1 MNNTIKT
8 NKLLFLCSLCLLFFA
23 SCNDDLE
30 DKKTNLWDT
39 SDVWTIST
47 MARGVL
53 NKAYEGMPTT
63 PDSYGSNYLDAATD
77 NAMTTIYDNL
87 CYRLASGEMTQRN
100 NLLGVWGTAYE
111 KFQYIHQFL
120 LNGLGDNV
128 YYVRGNDEQ
137 DLAYK
142 KRLEGEAYFLRAYWG
157 YRLLQ
162 VYGGKT
168 DDGQA
173 LGYPIVTSFL
183 TMEEMEHANLPRDT
197 YEACATQIMNDC
209 DRATELLPLEYKGSD
224 NIIGITQLGRASAL
238 AAKALKTQVAL
249 LAASPAFQPDSIV
262 KINGMGNY
270 TILDETVYKQKW
282 VRAAEV
288 ADQCIKTTGF
298 GGVYGLKATD
308 LADAP
313 NKTPSE
319 FILRSYFN
327 NNTIERRYFAPF
339 YLGTARTV
347 PSQNLV
353 DAFPA
358 ANGFPISDSRSNYD
372 SQSPYINR
380 DKRLDLNVYH
390 QGSTYG
396 KNGLLVNTSDDG
408 EFGRLFSE
416 HNSQT
421 GYYLAKGISKSQNML
436 DIDATK
442 NAIHYYPLLRKT
454 QVYLA
459 YAEAANEAW
468 GPMSKSPEM
477 SNTAYDIIKSLRK
490 VSGGITSTTY
500 LDEMAADVASFR
512 KLIHNERRIELAF
525 ESSRYWDLRRWLD
538 PLDESVRGVEV
549 SLDDQL
555 NTVYSYMEVAPRNYH
570 AIRDYYVPLPYSEI
584 LKMPNLINNLGWN

>member
-1 MNNTIKT
+1 MNNIIKT
-8 NKLLFLCSLCLLFFA
+8 NKLLFLCSLCLMFFA
-23 SCNDDLE
+23 SCNDELE

-39 SDVWTIST
+39 SDVWSISK
-47 MARGVL
+47 MSKGVL
-53 NKAYEGMPTT
+53 TKAYEGMPST
-63 PDSYGSNYLDAATD
+63 PDSYDSNYLDAATD
-77 NAMTTIYDNL
+77 NAFTTVYDNL
-87 CYRLASGEMTQRN
+87 CYKLSAGEMTKRN
-100 NLLGVWGTAYE
+100 NLLGVWGTAYDQ
-111 KFQYIHQFL
+111 FQYIHQFL
-120 LNGLGDNV
+120 LNGLGDNI
-128 YYVRGNDEQ
+128 YYIRGNDEQ
-137 DLAYK
+137 NTAYK

-168 DDGQA
+168 DDGQT

-183 TMEEMEHANLPRDT
+183 TMEQMEQMNLSRDT
-197 YEACATQIMNDC
+197 YEACTTQIMDDC
-209 DRATELLPLEYKGSD
+209 DRASDLLPLEYVGSD
-224 NIIGITQLGRASAL
+224 NIVGVTQLGRASAL
-238 AAKALKTQVAL
+238 AAMALKSQVAL

-262 KINGMGNY
+262 EINGMGDF
-270 TILDETVYKQKW
+270 TILDETAYKQKW

-288 ADQCIKTTGF
+288 ADECIKSPGF
-298 GGVYGLKATD
+298 GSVYGLKATD

-327 NNTIERRYFAPF
+327 NNAIERRYFAPF

-358 ANGFPISDSRSNYD
+358 TNGFPISDVRSNYD
-372 SQSPYINR
+372 PQAPYVNR

-396 KNGLLVNTSDDG
+396 DNGLLVNISDKG
-408 EFGRLFSE
+408 EFGVLFSE
-416 HNSQT
+416 NNSQT
-421 GYYLAKGISKSQNML
+421 GYYLAKGISKSQDML
-436 DIDATK
+436 DVDATK
-442 NAIHYYPLLRKT
+442 NAIHYYPLFRKT

-468 GPMSKSPEM
+468 GPTSKSPDM
-477 SNTAYDIIKSLRK
+477 SNTAYDVIKSLRN

-500 LDEMAADVASFR
+500 LDEMAVDVADFR
-512 KLIHNERRIELAF
+512 ILIHNERRIELAF

-538 PLDESVRGVEV
+538 PLDETVRGVQV
-549 SLDDQL
+549 GIDDQL
-555 NTVYSYMEVAPRNYH
+555 NTVYNYVDVAPRKYH
-570 AIRDYYVPLPYSEI
+570 SIRDYYAPMPYSEI
-584 LKMPNLINNLGWN
+584 LKMSNLTNNLGWN